1 MRDFDPT
8 ASEFI
13 TTGFLEPSK
22 RHYDIGSILG
32 AGASLLGSA
41 FASDSQEEAADQ
53 SAQLQREQF
62 NKTVELNEPFRQ
74 GGLAGQN
81 RLLELLGI
89 GGNAQ
94 APGYGSAMRDFSM
107 ADYQADPGYQ
117 FRLGEGMKALD
128 RGASARGSFNSGRAM
143 KDLTRFSQGLA
154 SEEYGNAFNRF
165 QTNRSNKI
173 NPLQALAGTG
183 QSATNQV
190 SAAGQNYATNAGN
203 AIMGGGNAR
212 ASGYVGGANAINDSI
227 GGYRSNQ
234 LMQRLLS
241 PGGGG
246 GESWRTTG
254 SGMPD
259 YY

>member
-13 TTGFLEPSK
+13 TSGFLEPSK
-22 RHYDIGSILG
+22 RHYDIGSIIG

-41 FASDSQEEAADQ
+41 FGADAQEDAADQ
-53 SAQLQREQF
+53 AAQLQREQF

-74 GGLAGQN
+74 AGLAGQN

-89 GGNAQ
+89 GGNKDA
-94 APGYGSAMRDFSM
+94 ADYGSAMRDFGT
-107 ADYQADPGYQ
+107 ADFQADPGYQ
-117 FRLGEGMKALD
+117 FRLSEGMKGLERAAAS
-128 RGASARGSFNSGRAM
+128 RGGLLSGRAYKGLM
-143 KDLTRFSQGLA
+143 DYGQGLA
-154 SEEYGNAFNRF
+154 SQEYGNAFNRF
-165 QTNRSNKI
+165 QTNRSNKL

-190 SAAGQNYATNAGN
+190 SAAGQNYASGAGS

-234 LMQRLLS
+234 LMQRLL
-241 PGGGG
+241 GGSGG

-259 YY
+259 YN